1 MRMLLIVTA
10 LFAFAAHAEPKR
22 TAKETTKPAAAK
34 EAVEAQHLETK
45 VIEPKTIELA
55 TPELEIKVKDASESD
70 LERKLAKRQ
79 AKTQSKDQNVMRE
92 PVQLKLDDPSAQD
105 APAPTSATVANK
117 P

>member
-22 TAKETTKPAAAK
+22 SAKEPTKPAANK
-34 EAVEAQHLETK
+34 EAVEVQHLEPK
-45 VIEPKTIELA
+45 VIEPKEIALA
-55 TPELEIKVKDASESD
+55 APELELKVKDTSESD

-79 AKTQSKDQNVMRE
+79 AKAQSSEQNVMRE
-92 PVQLKLDDPSAQD
+92 PVQLKLDDPAAQA